1 MTMADFVFL
10 HGGGQGGWIWDE
22 TITAIA
28 LQSRGAA
35 RCLALDVPGCGT
47 KRGRDT
53 AHLAFGDIVG
63 ELAADIAAA
72 GLDRP
77 LIVGHSQA
85 GQVLPRLELAM
96 PGAFARHV
104 YVSCIAQ
111 SNGNTIGDMMAM
123 QIAQDPEGPLARVFN
138 DPDCPPRERFR
149 VMFVNDM
156 VREEQDVFLD
166 KLEKDAWPPVAY
178 SHAEW
183 SYDHLASVP
192 CTYVLC
198 LKDQVLT
205 PHWQQI
211 FAERF
216 RCDEI
221 VHIDAAHQVQN
232 TRPHALAEVLLALAG
247 GESGTPE

>member
-1 MTMADFVFL
+1 MADFVFL
-10 HGGGQGGWIWDE
+10 HGGGQGSWIWGE
-22 TITAIA
+22 TVAAISQ
-28 LQSRGAA
+28 QSGGSA

-53 AHLAFGDIVG
+53 GDMGLDAIIG

-72 GLDRP
+72 GFDQP

-85 GQVLPRLELAM
+85 GQILPRLELAM

-104 YVSCIAQ
+104 YISCIAQ
-111 SNGNTIGDMMAM
+111 ANGHTIGDMMAS
-123 QIAQDPEGPLARVFN
+123 QIEQDPKGSLARVFA
-138 DPDCPPRERFR
+138 DPDCTARERFR

-156 VREEQDVFLD
+156 SRPEQELFLD
-166 KLEKDAWPPVAY
+166 KLEKDAWPPIAY

-183 SYDHLASVP
+183 TYDHLAAVP

-205 PHWQQI
+205 PHWQHI

-232 TRPHALAEVLLALAG
+232 TRPHALAEVLLALASR
-247 GESGTPE
+247 ESGAAE

>member
-1 MTMADFVFL
+1 MPDFVFL
-10 HGGGQGGWIWDE
+10 HGGGQGSWIWDE
-22 TITAIA
+22 TIAALA
-28 LQSRGAA
+28 LQSGGVA

-53 AHLAFGDIVG
+53 AQMSFENIVD
-63 ELAADIAAA
+63 ELAADISAA
-72 GLDRP
+72 GFDRP
-77 LIVGHSQA
+77 LLVGHSQA
-85 GQVLPRLELAM
+85 GQVLPKLEQAM
-96 PGAFARHV
+96 PGAFARQV

-111 SNGNTIGDMMAM
+111 SNGHTIGDMMAM
-123 QIAQDPEGPLARVFN
+123 QIEQDPDGPLARVFN
-138 DPDCPPRERFR
+138 DPDCTARERFR
-149 VMFVNDM
+149 VMFVSDM
-156 VREEQDVFLD
+156 AHDEQEAFLD
-166 KLEKDAWPPVAY
+166 KLEQDAWPPVAY

-183 SYDHLASVP
+183 SYDHLAAVP

-205 PHWQQI
+205 PHWQRI

-232 TRPHALAEVLLALAG
+232 TRPQALAEVLLALAAG
-247 GESGTPE
+247 

>member
-1 MTMADFVFL
+1 MADFVFL

-22 TITAIA
+22 TIAAIA
-28 LQSRGAA
+28 QQSANANGGTA
-35 RCLALDVPGCGT
+35 RCLALDIPGCGT

-53 AHLAFGDIVG
+53 ADMVFDDIVS

-72 GLDRP
+72 GFDKP

-85 GQVLPRLELAM
+85 GQVLPKLELAM

-111 SNGNTIGDMMAM
+111 ANGHTIGDMMAL
-123 QIAQDPEGPLARVFN
+123 QTAQEPDGPLARVFN
-138 DPDCPPRERFR
+138 DPDCTPRERFR

-156 VREEQDVFLD
+156 AREEQERFLD
-166 KLEKDAWPPVAY
+166 KLEQDVWPPLAYTHTHWTYDQLAAVA
-178 SHAEW
+178 
-183 SYDHLASVP
+183 
-192 CTYVLC
+192 CTYVHC
-198 LKDQVLT
+198 MQDQVLT
-205 PHWQQI
+205 PHWQRI

-216 RCDEI
+216 RCDET

-232 TRPHALAEVLLALAG
+232 TRPQALAEVLLALAAR
-247 GESGTPE
+247 